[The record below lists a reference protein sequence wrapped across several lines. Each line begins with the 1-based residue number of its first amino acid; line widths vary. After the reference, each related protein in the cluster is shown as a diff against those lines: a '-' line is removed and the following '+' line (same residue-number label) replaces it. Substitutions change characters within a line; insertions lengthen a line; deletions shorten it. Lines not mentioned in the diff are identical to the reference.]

1 MTSLAAR
8 ARRDEQMDDPG
19 LDPEIYAEVLHDLSR
34 VNAWTLAARPTLAFL
49 ARGAAGMPAFRL
61 LDVGFGHGDMLRRI
75 ARWAKRRDIAVDLIG
90 VDLNPK
96 SAAVARAATPIHW
109 PIEFRTGDYR
119 DVAGPVDFVVSSAV
133 THHMSDAE
141 IHGFLRFMEE
151 RPARGWLV
159 NDIYRGAFAYHG
171 FPLLCRV
178 MGWHRIVRED
188 GQLSIARGFRESDW
202 RSLIDGAGLPDPAAP
217 AIVRRFPFRLCVERL
232 F

>member
-1 MTSLAAR
+1 MTSLAER
-8 ARRDEQMDDPG
+8 TRRDEQMDDPG

-34 VNAWTLAARPTLAFL
+34 VNAWTLAARPTLGFL
-49 ARGAAGMPAFRL
+49 ARGVQDMPAFRL

-119 DVAGPVDFVVSSAV
+119 DVAGPIDFVVSSAV
-133 THHMSDAE
+133 THHMSDTE
-141 IHGFLRFMEE
+141 IHEFLRFMEE
-151 RPARGWLV
+151 RSARGWMV

-188 GQLSIARGFRESDW
+188 GQLSIARGFREADW
-202 RSLIDGAGLPDPAAP
+202 RALVDGAGLPDPAAP
-217 AIVRRFPFRLCVERL
+217 VIVRRFPFRLCVERL
-232 F
+232 L